1 MRPGLVPERR
11 VRQNDEGTYSLY
23 SGDEEIIRGLTED
36 DVVSFYMEYT
46 EQPPEPPRLAAVSNA
61 EPKPSRAG
69 ATIAPACS
77 RDRRPVRRGRQL
89 ALLPH
94 ADFVKRAMER
104 DPNIRPMT
112 MALLLNQYGVRV
124 HSLNPVRSIMEYCER

>member
-1 MRPGLVPERR
+1 M
-11 VRQNDEGTYSLY
+11 RQNDEGTYSLY

-46 EQPPEPPRLAAVSNA
+46 DQPTEPSRAGDAAVVSNA
-61 EPKPSRAG
+61 EAKPSRAS
-69 ATIAPACS
+69 ATFAPTCS